1 MSERPREG
9 TQERYIDQWPKPMF
23 LCTHCDEQ
31 TDSDPCQECASVF
44 DERGENYPP
53 VLRFQVV
60 PAPAQPEQ
68 PRGEGDDLAAR
79 LDGDRLQEW
88 FTEIQASASLLPE
101 DLQII
106 EAMIARASTHPEQS
120 GRVGRELL
128 ELLYTVAD
136 ELRTD
141 LAIGDEPLPA
151 TWGNFCDGINKVER
165 HLGLRE
171 PASPTP
177 TEQENDRW
185 KHKTQ

>member
-1 MSERPREG
+1 MPSEQPPTRVEEAARALDKVIWLTDDVPHEVLVPARELHEALLNEPDKPALAQPQPREG
-9 TQERYIDQWPKPMF
+9 SYN
-23 LCTHCDEQ
+23 EQ
-31 TDSDPCQECASVF
+31 ADRVF
-44 DERGENYPP
+44 S
-53 VLRFQVV
+53 
-60 PAPAQPEQ
+60 EQ

-177 TEQENDRW
+177 TEQGEDR
-185 KHKTQ
+185 